1 MEMRII
7 TETQLCEY
15 EAWLQEAEKSD
26 ATMEKYLRDVRAFL
40 GYMQSGA
47 VEKTAVMAY
56 KQQLI
61 ERGYAVRSIN
71 SMLASLN
78 SLLDFLGWL
87 DCRVKALKQQK
98 QVYCAEEKELSR
110 AEYMRLLQ
118 AAQSKPRLQ
127 LFVSTSLWDKHSVY
141 KNSEI

>member
-1 MEMRII
+1 MEIRMI

-15 EAWLQEAEKSD
+15 EAWLREAEKSD

-78 SLLDFLGWL
+78 SFFRYLGWN
-87 DCRVKALKQQK
+87 D
-98 QVYCAEEKELSR
+98 
-110 AEYMRLLQ
+110 
-118 AAQSKPRLQ
+118 
-127 LFVSTSLWDKHSVY
+127 
-141 KNSEI
+141 